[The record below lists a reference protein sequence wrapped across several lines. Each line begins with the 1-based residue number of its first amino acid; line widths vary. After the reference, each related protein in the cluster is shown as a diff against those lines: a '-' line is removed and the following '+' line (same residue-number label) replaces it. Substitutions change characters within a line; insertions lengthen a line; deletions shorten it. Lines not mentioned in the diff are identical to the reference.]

1 MRRHV
6 KLLEILA
13 LGALSGSAWAQMDAR
28 PDTPDF
34 LKGFSERQLN
44 SKPLQRLLHNFRL
57 RSNADGSFPD
67 APGARVL
74 PQIATLPTA
83 AVTAFPYV
91 LNSRWMAL
99 GPQPILS
106 GQVGNVLTNRPMSG
120 RVASLAVHPTDTNRW
135 LVGTANGGAW
145 ETRDGGVNFVALTDA
160 AASMAIGAAA
170 YAPSNPSTIYL
181 GTGEGTFSGV
191 SFGGEGVLKSTD
203 GGVNWKQLAVGTFF
217 KGTAFT
223 SLRVDPSNANTL
235 VASTSLGIFGRAP
248 VRPPGNG
255 ARGLW
260 RSVDGGVTWAQTL
273 AADGISIAPHPS
285 NFAQQF
291 AGLGFGANV
300 TTVVQRSTDGGQTWT
315 PVTGP
320 WSVLAGTVDRTEIV
334 VAPSNPNRVYVAVSN
349 AATSSMFGL
358 WTSSNAWAPVPTWTQ
373 ISLAATDDGSGT
385 RGPCAYDKAFGSVSA
400 QCWYNM
406 TLTVKPSDENI
417 LFFGGIPVWRLD
429 LSTLSWVE
437 VSQTAA
443 PANRNNGIHVDQHAS
458 AWAGARL
465 IIGNDGG
472 VWSTTTDGT
481 GPWDTHNTTLNTVQ
495 YYEGSV
501 QSDGSKVIGGA
512 QDNGTH
518 QRSGSN
524 AWPLIFG
531 GDGAGNLSSSASN
544 IAVSSQ
550 NQNVARSTDGG
561 ASFTGVRGNY
571 GGTAPFIGKM
581 RECSTAPGTVILNGS
596 RVNLTANFYGGP
608 ASTLWTNPGGAIFTG
623 ATAGVGIAFGNSCNV
638 IGATHSNGEIRIS
651 TSGVSS
657 AAAFVERDP
666 GNQVPN
672 RPVST
677 MAFDPNSSTK
687 VCVGLSG
694 FTGGAPGNVY
704 CTNDYTVATPT
715 WSNLSVPVDV
725 SINSLVFDP
734 GVPNRFYAGSDFGVW
749 VTSDAGATWAHWGP
763 GVGMP
768 NVPVF
773 DLVARAGKLYA
784 FTHGRG
790 AFVLSNFDLNNDS
803 VVNCADVSIVKAAM
817 GKKIGEVGF
826 NPLADLNAD
835 NLINIRDLTML
846 TRQLPAATACP

>member
-300 TTVVQRSTDGGQTWT
+300 TTVVQRSTDGGQTWA

-358 WTSSNAWAPVPTWTQ
+358 WTSSNAWAPCLPGPRSASQQPT
-373 ISLAATDDGSGT
+373 
-385 RGPCAYDKAFGSVSA
+385 
-400 QCWYNM
+400 
-406 TLTVKPSDENI
+406 
-417 LFFGGIPVWRLD
+417 
-429 LSTLSWVE
+429 
-437 VSQTAA
+437 TAA
-443 PANRNNGIHVDQHAS
+443 
-458 AWAGARL
+458 
-465 IIGNDGG
+465 
-472 VWSTTTDGT
+472 
-481 GPWDTHNTTLNTVQ
+481 
-495 YYEGSV
+495 
-501 QSDGSKVIGGA
+501 
-512 QDNGTH
+512 
-518 QRSGSN
+518 
-524 AWPLIFG
+524 
-531 GDGAGNLSSSASN
+531 
-544 IAVSSQ
+544 
-550 NQNVARSTDGG
+550 
-561 ASFTGVRGNY
+561 
-571 GGTAPFIGKM
+571 
-581 RECSTAPGTVILNGS
+581 
-596 RVNLTANFYGGP
+596 
-608 ASTLWTNPGGAIFTG
+608 
-623 ATAGVGIAFGNSCNV
+623 
-638 IGATHSNGEIRIS
+638 
-651 TSGVSS
+651 
-657 AAAFVERDP
+657 
-666 GNQVPN
+666 
-672 RPVST
+672 
-677 MAFDPNSSTK
+677 
-687 VCVGLSG
+687 
-694 FTGGAPGNVY
+694 
-704 CTNDYTVATPT
+704 
-715 WSNLSVPVDV
+715 
-725 SINSLVFDP
+725 
-734 GVPNRFYAGSDFGVW
+734 
-749 VTSDAGATWAHWGP
+749 
-763 GVGMP
+763 
-768 NVPVF
+768 
-773 DLVARAGKLYA
+773 ARAGPALMTRPSA
-784 FTHGRG
+784 RSP
-790 AFVLSNFDLNNDS
+790 LS
-803 VVNCADVSIVKAAM
+803 A
-817 GKKIGEVGF
+817 G
-826 NPLADLNAD
+826 
-835 NLINIRDLTML
+835 T
-846 TRQLPAATACP
+846 T